1 MSSKHATTTTTA
13 GVNRRNWIKQAATMA
28 GASAALAATGC
39 APSEP
44 APVSGGTVAAG
55 TGSVATPDAAVVATT
70 AGRIRGFTRNEVFV
84 FKGVPYGDTTAGENR
99 FLPPRPVQP
108 WTDVRPTVAWGP
120 VSPHGPRAG
129 WVNQEEQFLYQWD
142 DGFAGEDMLRLNVWT
157 PAVSG
162 SRPVLVWIHGG
173 GYASGSSQELRPY
186 DGERFAR
193 EHDVV
198 MVSMNHRLNV
208 FGFLDLSQIGGEKY
222 AQSGNAS
229 MLDLVQALQWVR
241 DNIANFGGDPGNVTI
256 FGQSGGGGKV
266 TTLMAMPAARGLF
279 HKAVAIS
286 GSFVAASA
294 RDKATELATLVMQE
308 LGLRPSQLDR
318 LHTVSTDALLNAG
331 IAAQQKQTPFRFPAP
346 GTPPVI
352 SLGWQPVVD
361 GAVLPEVPFDPAAPA
376 VSASVPFLVG
386 NTFHEFTTGINQPGA
401 HLLTWEQVAEELTP
415 QLGPRTAGS
424 IETYRAL
431 FPSAKPFEVRGLIGA
446 DVFRRGAVMQTERKA
461 AQGSAPVYHY
471 WFGWKTPVLD
481 GRPLAYH
488 CQDLAFWFDNVDLC
502 LQSTGGGEDARRLA
516 SQMSRALVAFART
529 GDPNHDG
536 IPAWQPFTEA
546 NRAMLIFDAVTEA
559 RVDPDRQARD
569 VLAEV

>member
-1 MSSKHATTTTTA
+1 MSSKHVKVSTPA
-13 GVNRRNWIKQAATMA
+13 GVDRRNWMKQAATLA
-28 GASAALAATGC
+28 GASAALAVAGC
-39 APSEP
+39 TRTEP
-44 APVSGGTVAAG
+44 AAPEPAAPVGPAE
-55 TGSVATPDAAVVATT
+55 VATPDAAVVATT
-70 AGRIRGFTRNEVFV
+70 AGRIRGFTRNGVFV
-84 FKGVPYGDTTAGENR
+84 FKGVPYGDTTAGANR
-99 FLPPRPVQP
+99 FLPPKPVQP

-142 DGFAGEDMLRLNVWT
+142 DGFVGEDMLRLNVWT

-162 SRPVLVWIHGG
+162 RRPVLVWIHGG
-173 GYASGSSQELRPY
+173 GYASGSSQELRAY
-186 DGERFAR
+186 DGERIAR
-193 EHDVV
+193 EHDAVL
-198 MVSMNHRLNV
+198 VSMNHRLNV
-208 FGFLDLSQIGGEKY
+208 FGFLDLSQIGGEPY

-241 DNIANFGGDPGNVTI
+241 DNITNFGGDPGNVTI

-286 GSFVAASA
+286 GSFIAAST

-308 LGLRPSQLDR
+308 LGLRPSQVDR

-331 IAAQQKQTPFRFPAP
+331 IAAQAKQTPFRFPAP

-361 GAVLPEVPFDPAAPA
+361 GTVLPEVPFESAAPA

-386 NTFHEFTTGINQPGA
+386 NTFHEFTTGINQPAA
-401 HLLTWEQVAEELTP
+401 HLLTWAQVTEELNP
-415 QLGPRTAGS
+415 QLGHRTVGS
-424 IETYRAL
+424 IEAYRAA
-431 FPSAKPFEVRGLIGA
+431 FPSATPFEVRGLIGA

-461 AQGSAPVYHY
+461 AQGGAPVYHY

-502 LQSTGGGEDARRLA
+502 LQSTGGGVEARRLA

-529 GDPNHDG
+529 GNPNHDG
-536 IPAWQPFTEA
+536 MPQWQPFTEA
-546 NRAMLIFDAVTEA
+546 NRVMMVFDTTTEV
-559 RVDPDRQARD
+559 RVDPDRQARNA
-569 VLAEV
+569 LAQG